1 MKRLLLLIFITV
13 LGAGAAA
20 QNRPAIYPTPQ
31 QIEWGK
37 GEVKL
42 NHNKIAHTTDAKIGK
57 EGYILEVSKK
67 GISITSST
75 PRGAFYA
82 RQTLNQLVDEY
93 GQVPVVKITDAPSVR
108 FRGVVEGFYG
118 TPWSHRDRLAQFVFY
133 GQNKLNTYIYGPK
146 DDPYHSS
153 LADHADGTNKG
164 SGGSWRDPYPQKEAD
179 QIIELAQT
187 AAANQVD
194 FVWAVHPGKDI
205 KWTDEDFQIMV
216 KKFDAMYGL
225 GVRSFAVFFD
235 DISGEGTNP
244 HRQAELLNRLNRD
257 FVQKRDGVTPLIMC
271 PTEYNKSWANPTDS
285 GYLAVLGR
293 ELDKEVE
300 IMWTGDRVCAD
311 ITTETLEWITARI
324 KRPAYIWW
332 NFPVTDYI
340 RHMVL
345 QGPSYGLTTK
355 TDGLMSGFV
364 SNPMEHA
371 EASKIALFG
380 VADYTWNPAKYDY
393 IAAWEEGIKRIA
405 GPAAKAYRAF
415 AIHSADLEKNGHGY
429 RRDESWETNTTD
441 LASLARAFDELGS
454 AEAGLVG
461 AIDPALEEELAP
473 WLTQATAL
481 GKLGKRNL
489 ALYYT
494 AKNGAPH
501 AIWNAWLDGD
511 RTAAEQKAY
520 NDHKVGTLKLMPWIT
535 ATRDSVARALYTRL
549 GGKLD
554 ASPNAKAKLYNTVE
568 RVAGQSVTDQMNH
581 ISIAPILEPFTV
593 APGAYFG
600 IELPSVMNLEKVDVS
615 LSGNGW
621 RLKREFSDNGTDWSE
636 KATSARFIRWINP
649 TNKEV
654 SARLTAFNMAVMPLA
669 SDRSALSDGDLRS
682 GFKVEGAVVIDVPE
696 GATGVVVL
704 GDRDARADVEGYCN
718 ALALAFVEQDIPSGT
733 NQIVLKNAG
742 GVIRELIWK
751 Y

>member
-1 MKRLLLLIFITV
+1 M
-13 LGAGAAA
+13 A
-20 QNRPAIYPTPQ
+20 QNRPVIYPTPQ
-31 QIEWGK
+31 QITWGK
-37 GEVKL
+37 GEIKL
-42 NHNKIAHTTDAKIGK
+42 NRNKIRTIDDTTITNA
-57 EGYILEVSKK
+57 EGYVLTIDKK
-67 GISITSST
+67 GVSIAASSE
-75 PRGAFYA
+75 RGKFYA
-82 RQTLNQLVDEY
+82 MQTLEQLINEF
-93 GQVPVVKITDAPSVR
+93 GEVPVVQITDYPTVR

-133 GQNKLNTYIYGPK
+133 GKNKLNTYIYGPK

-153 LADHADGTNKG
+153 LADHADGTQKN
-164 SGGSWRDPYPQKEAD
+164 SGGGWREPYPAAQAA
-179 QIIELAQT
+179 QITELART

-194 FVWAVHPGKDI
+194 FVWAIHPGKDI
-205 KWTDEDFQIMV
+205 QWNDKDFSNLLR
-216 KKFDAMYGL
+216 KFEAMYGL

-244 HRQAELLNRLNRD
+244 HRQAALLNRLNRE
-257 FVQKRDGVTPLIMC
+257 FVQQKEGVTPLIMC

-340 RHMVL
+340 RHIVL
-345 QGPSYGLTTK
+345 QGPSYGLTPNTE
-355 TDGLMSGFV
+355 GLMSGFT

-380 VADYTWNPAKYDY
+380 VADYTWNPKKYDY
-393 IAAWEEGIKRIA
+393 LAAWEEGIKRIA
-405 GPAAKAYRAF
+405 GSPAAAKAYRAF
-415 AIHSADLEKNGHGY
+415 AIHSTDMEKNGHGY
-429 RRDESWETNTTD
+429 RRDESWETNPAD
-441 LASLARAFDELGS
+441 VASLTRAFDELGN
-454 AEAGLVG
+454 AQGGLVG

-473 WLTQATAL
+473 WLEQATAL

-489 ALYYT
+489 ALYHA
-494 AKNGAPH
+494 AKNGITH
-501 AIWNAWLDGD
+501 QMWTMWLDGEQSA
-511 RTAAEQKAY
+511 TEQKAY
-520 NDHKVGTLKLMPWIT
+520 NAHKVGTLKLMPWIT
-535 ATRDSVARALYTRL
+535 ATRDSIARSLYARL

-568 RVAGQSVTDQMNH
+568 RVAAQNVTDQMNVV
-581 ISIAPILEPFTV
+581 SIAPILEPFTV

-600 IELPSVMNLEKVDVS
+600 VELPSVMTLEKIDVS

-621 RLKREFSDNGTDWSE
+621 RLKRQFSDNGTDWSD
-636 KATSARFIRWINP
+636 KATAARFVRWINP
-649 TNKEV
+649 TDKEV
-654 SARLTAFNMAVMPLA
+654 SARLTGFTMAVMPLA

-682 GFKVEGAVVIDVPE
+682 GYQLDGQLVIDVPE

-718 ALALAFVEQDIPSGT
+718 ALALTFVEQDIPNGT
-733 NQIVLKNAG
+733 SQVVLTNAS